1 MRGKLSPGQR
11 AKLAAMG
18 LDVDWYG
25 KALNRATLAGDVDL
39 KGVTIPANSDEL
51 ADMIGNQDTL
61 RKIASNPAQIHAFID
76 AYAVKTQ
83 RPGTDIHTEVQN
95 AMVKYLKDNQPEA
108 LRRLNFGNDD
118 PQWSTGQRKWAA
130 GYNKR
135 APGAGIDDKFAD
147 AGDYFRHV
155 WGYKHG
161 KLSNDEHAKMRHIL
175 NTYTEAVPADGGF
188 LVPETL
194 RSELLRV
201 SLESSL
207 VRSRARVIPMDTL
220 RILMPMID
228 MSSNVSSVFGGM
240 VAYWTAEAA
249 ALVESQAKFGS
260 IMLEAWKLTGLA
272 KVSNEL
278 IADSLI
284 SFTALIEQL
293 WPQALAWFEDIAF
306 IRGSGVGE
314 PLGWLDGGGA
324 SNPAT
329 VAVAKES
336 GQLADTILWENIIN
350 MYARMLP
357 ASLNNAVWVIAP
369 NVFPQLATM
378 ALSVGTGG
386 SAVWLPN
393 GASGPP
399 ATLLGRPVIIS
410 EKLNTLGDQGD
421 IAFVDLSYYL
431 IGDRQAMST
440 MASEHSDFAND
451 LTAFR
456 IIQRVTGRPWLQNAI
471 TPQYNGSTLS
481 PFVELAARA

>member
-1 MRGKLSPGQR
+1 
-11 AKLAAMG
+11 
-18 LDVDWYG
+18 
-25 KALNRATLAGDVDL
+25 
-39 KGVTIPANSDEL
+39 
-51 ADMIGNQDTL
+51 
-61 RKIASNPAQIHAFID
+61 
-76 AYAVKTQ
+76 
-83 RPGTDIHTEVQN
+83 
-95 AMVKYLKDNQPEA
+95 MVP
-108 LRRLNFGNDD
+108 
-118 PQWSTGQRKWAA
+118 S
-130 GYNKR
+130 
-135 APGAGIDDKFAD
+135 
-147 AGDYFRHV
+147 
-155 WGYKHG
+155 
-161 KLSNDEHAKMRHIL
+161 
-175 NTYTEAVPADGGF
+175 DGGF

-194 RSELLRV
+194 RAELLRV
-201 SLESSL
+201 SLESSI

-220 RILMPMID
+220 RVHFPMID

-240 VAYWTAEAA
+240 VAYWTEEAA
-249 ALVESQAKFGS
+249 ALVQSQAKFGK

-306 IRGSGVGE
+306 IRGTGVGE
-314 PLGWLDGGGA
+314 PLGFLDGGSGN
-324 SNPAT
+324 NPAS
-329 VAVAKES
+329 VSVAKET
-336 GQLADTILWENIIN
+336 GQAADTILWENIIN
-350 MYARMLP
+350 MYSRMLP
-357 ASLNNAVWVIAP
+357 SSLNNAVWIIAP

-393 GASGPP
+393 GVSGPP

-410 EKLNTLGDQGD
+410 EKLNTLGDRGD

-456 IIQRVTGRPWLQNAI
+456 IIQRVTGRPWIQTAI
-471 TPQYNGSTLS
+471 TPQYNGATLS
-481 PFVELAARA
+481 PFVELDARA